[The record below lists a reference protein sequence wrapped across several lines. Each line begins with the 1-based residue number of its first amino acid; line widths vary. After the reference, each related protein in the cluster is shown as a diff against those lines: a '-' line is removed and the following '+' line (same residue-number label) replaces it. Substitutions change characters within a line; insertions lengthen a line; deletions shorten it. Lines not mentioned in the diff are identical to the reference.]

1 MNKTLLE
8 VVITTLI
15 GSIVVVNGRALHSE
29 DIIKRAQSA
38 ANGANIHQLA
48 TALEVY
54 YSDHEAYPPVPPG
67 AADGASMIQA
77 LYDAGYI
84 RNKPNNPEAFRYEL
98 KSDGQD
104 FTLSV
109 DDQLRTP

>member
-1 MNKTLLE
+1 MTRTLLE
-8 VVITTLI
+8 MLMTALI
-15 GSIVVVNGRALHSE
+15 GSVIVINGPALRSE
-29 DIIKRAQSA
+29 DIVASAQSA

-54 YSDHEAYPPVPPG
+54 YSDHDAYPQVSAGTPG
-67 AADGASMIQA
+67 GASMIDA

-98 KSDGQD
+98 KSNGDY
-104 FTLSV
+104 LLEV
-109 DDQLRTP
+109 EE